1 MLLDPPCPRALVRD
15 LHPLPSG
22 PATLRSAVGKGTA
35 LTFALTLGLALLPAQ
50 SAAQST
56 AQSAAQ
62 STAQSAAQSTA
73 QAPAQAAAQAAATS
87 EMRMNRTIETLEAG
101 HPVFGLFTEN
111 LSLANARALATS
123 QLDFIFIDME
133 HSPFDMA
140 TLRTFLLGMQDVRT
154 VAAQG
159 HPQMRVTPIVRIPM
173 NGREPM
179 QWAIKQVLDMG
190 AFGIMVPFVDTR
202 EEALAVIQSM
212 RYPQPRGS
220 TIAAPLGQRG
230 SSPGIASWLWGVPDY
245 GQRAD
250 TWPLNPRG
258 DLLAVLQIESPLGVE
273 NIEEIITVPGVGAI
287 FIGPADLALQYG
299 LPGSHPEVVA
309 AIDRVLGACLR
320 HDVPCGLTTN
330 AGNVEDRLAQ
340 GFRFVTVGYW
350 GDSGISAGT
359 SNALDVA
366 RRASGRDG
374 REDR

>member
-1 MLLDPPCPRALVRD
+1 MPLKQLRRPALPQESR
-15 LHPLPSG
+15 PS
-22 PATLRSAVGKGTA
+22 LA
-35 LTFALTLGLALLPAQ
+35 LTAVAVIGLVLTLTIPP
-50 SAAQST
+50 SE
-56 AQSAAQ
+56 
-62 STAQSAAQSTA
+62 
-73 QAPAQAAAQAAATS
+73 AAAQA
-87 EMRMNRTIETLEAG
+87 EVRMNRAIETLEAG

-123 QLDFIFIDME
+123 QLDFLFLDME
-133 HSPFDMA
+133 HSPFDMER
-140 TLRTFLLGMQDVRT
+140 LRTFLLGMQDVRT

-159 HPQMRVTPIVRIPM
+159 HPQMRVTPIVRVPM

-202 EEALAVIQSM
+202 EEALAVIQAM

-220 TIAAPLGQRG
+220 SILEPLGQRG

-299 LPGSHPEVVA
+299 VPGSHSEVVA
-309 AIDRVLGACLR
+309 AIDRVLAACLR
-320 HDVPCGLTTN
+320 HNVPCGITTN
-330 AGNVEDRLAQ
+330 ASNVEARLAE

-350 GDSGISAGT
+350 GDAGIGAGT
-359 SNALDVA
+359 ANALDVA
-366 RRASGRDG
+366 RRAAGRDG
-374 REDR
+374 GEDQ

>member
-1 MLLDPPCPRALVRD
+1 M
-15 LHPLPSG
+15 PLSC
-22 PATLRSAVGKGTA
+22 LRSARSGILAVA
-35 LTFALTLGLALLPAQ
+35 LVFLGLHPGN
-50 SAAQST
+50 AAGQT
-56 AQSAAQ
+56 DV
-62 STAQSAAQSTA
+62 
-73 QAPAQAAAQAAATS
+73 
-87 EMRMNRTIETLEAG
+87 RMNRTVETLEAG

-123 QLDFIFIDME
+123 QLDFLFIDME
-133 HSPFDMA
+133 HSPFDMEK
-140 TLRTFLLGMQDVRT
+140 LRIFLLGMQDVRS

-159 HPQMRVTPIVRIPM
+159 HPQMRVTPIVRVPM

-202 EEALAVIQSM
+202 DEALAVIQAM

-220 TIAAPLGQRG
+220 SIAEPLGQRG

-245 GQRAD
+245 RARAD

-273 NIEEIITVPGVGAI
+273 NIDEIITVPGVGAI

-299 LPGSHPEVVA
+299 LPGSHPEVVG
-309 AIDRVLGACLR
+309 AIDRVLAACLR
-320 HDVPCGLTTN
+320 HGVPCGITTN
-330 AGNVEDRLAQ
+330 ANNVEARLAQ

-350 GDSGISAGT
+350 GDAGIGAGT
-359 SNALDVA
+359 ATALDLA
-366 RRASGRDG
+366 RRSSGRTP
-374 REDR
+374 